1 MKSSLENKIA
11 VVTGG
16 SGAIGSAIIAGLEQ
30 KGACAVSLDLTC
42 PAAAPFQ
49 ACDVRD
55 DGSVAAAIAKV
66 QDTYGRLDLV
76 VHAAGVSREA
86 VVWKL
91 AVEDWDFV
99 QSVNLRGAFLLLR
112 HAIPVMRTGEG
123 GRIVLIG
130 SINGSRGKF
139 GTSAYSASK
148 AGLIAAGQNGCA
160 RGCPPEDSHQRR
172 RAGMGAYTAHR
183 QPAAGGPRRC
193 LSGKSGRKI
202 CRTCGCGRSSHVSL
216 RAWGT
221 ADYRANPSRGWGT
234 VARQCLREEFY
245 EYQISGRTRNP
256 GYGQHP
262 RKTYERA

>member
-1 MKSSLENKIA
+1 MSALENKIA

-16 SGAIGSAIIAGLEQ
+16 SGAIGSAIRAGLEQ
-30 KGACAVSLDLTC
+30 QGACAVSLDVA
-42 PAAAPFQ
+42 PPAAAAPFQ

-55 DGSVAAAIAKV
+55 DASVASAIAEV
-66 QDTYGRLDLV
+66 QRTYGRLDLV

-112 HAIPVMRTGEG
+112 HAIPVMRAGEG

-148 AGLIAAGQNGCA
+148 AGLIALA
-160 RGCPPEDSHQRR
+160 R
-172 RAGMGAYTAHR
+172 
-183 QPAAGGPRRC
+183 
-193 LSGKSGRKI
+193 
-202 CRTCGCGRSSHVSL
+202 
-216 RAWGT
+216 
-221 ADYRANPSRGWGT
+221 T
-234 VARQCLREEFY
+234 VAREVARLGILINVVEP
-245 EYQISGRTRNP
+245 GWVRTPLTDNLPQSVRDAALAESLVGKYVEPADVASAVAFLCGP
-256 GYGQHP
+256 GAQ
-262 RKTYERA
+262 

>member
-1 MKSSLENKIA
+1 MKRALENKIA

-16 SGAIGSAIIAGLEQ
+16 SGAIGSAIIAGLERQ
-30 KGACAVSLDLTC
+30 GACAVSLDVAH
-42 PAAAPFQ
+42 PAAAAPFQ

-55 DGSVAAAIAKV
+55 DSSVSSAIAKV
-66 QDTYGRLDLV
+66 HQTYGRLDLV

-112 HAIPVMRTGEG
+112 HAIPVMRTGEACPEPSRRG

-148 AGLIAAGQNGCA
+148 AGLIALA
-160 RGCPPEDSHQRR
+160 R
-172 RAGMGAYTAHR
+172 
-183 QPAAGGPRRC
+183 
-193 LSGKSGRKI
+193 
-202 CRTCGCGRSSHVSL
+202 
-216 RAWGT
+216 
-221 ADYRANPSRGWGT
+221 T
-234 VARQCLREEFY
+234 VAREVARLGILINVVEPGWVRTPLTDSLPQAVRDAALAESLVGKYVEPADVAAAVTFLCGPGARQITGQILRVD
-245 EYQISGRTRNP
+245 G
-256 GYGQHP
+256 GQSLGSV
-262 RKTYERA
+262 